1 MQVKE
6 PSKHANLGIVK
17 AIYLE
22 RHGPP
27 EVFRE
32 RVVDDPEVSSRSV
45 KLRVAAAG
53 VNFADLLQ
61 RLGLY
66 GHAPAL
72 PYIPGFEVAGEVVSC
87 GSEVT
92 SVSVGDQVAALISAG
107 GYSDTVVANASAV
120 KKIPLGTSHEEA
132 AAIPVNY
139 LTAWFCLFNFGFLSK
154 GERVLI
160 HTAAGGV
167 GVAAVQ
173 LALDK
178 GAKVFA
184 TAGSE
189 EKLRFLDQIGVQHR
203 VSYFKPDWA
212 EQIRLL
218 SEPDGID
225 VVLDSVGG
233 DCLQKSY
240 ELLAP
245 LGRLVSFGLS
255 KAVPG
260 PRRNWIKTFLAWWK
274 TPRFSPLELID
285 RNVAVSGFH
294 LGLLDSKADVVSDAF
309 DQILAKVSAGIL
321 TPIVSETFP
330 LSASGA
336 AEAHHFIHA
345 RRNKGKVVLVNE

>member
-1 MQVKE
+1 M
-6 PSKHANLGIVK
+6 K

-27 EVFRE
+27 EVFLE
-32 RVVDDPEVSSRSV
+32 RVVDDPKVGPRSV

-66 GHAPAL
+66 GHAPKM
-72 PYIPGFEVAGEVVSC
+72 PYIPGFEVAGEVISC
-87 GSEVT
+87 GSEVI
-92 SVSVGDQVAALISAG
+92 SFSVGDRVAALIPTG
-107 GYSDTVVANASAV
+107 GYSDTVVADDFAL
-120 KKIPLGTSHEEA
+120 KKIPPGLSPEEA

-139 LTAWFCLFNFGFLSK
+139 LTAWFCLFSFGFLARQ
-154 GERVLI
+154 ERVLI

-178 GAKVFA
+178 GAEVFA

-203 VSYFKPDWA
+203 VSYFESDWA
-212 EQIRLL
+212 EQIRRL
-218 SEPDGID
+218 SAPNGID

-260 PRRNWIKTFLAWWK
+260 PRRNWIKTLMAWWR

-285 RNVAVSGFH
+285 RNV
-294 LGLLDSKADVVSDAF
+294 
-309 DQILAKVSAGIL
+309 
-321 TPIVSETFP
+321 
-330 LSASGA
+330 
-336 AEAHHFIHA
+336 
-345 RRNKGKVVLVNE
+345 

>member
-1 MQVKE
+1 MVAE
-6 PSKHANLGIVK
+6 
-17 AIYLE
+17 
-22 RHGPP
+22 P
-27 EVFRE
+27 EVG
-32 RVVDDPEVSSRSV
+32 PRSV
-45 KLRVAAAG
+45 KLRVEAAG

-66 GHAPAL
+66 GHAPKL
-72 PYIPGFEVAGEVVSC
+72 PYIPGFEVAGEVTSL

-92 SVSVGDQVAALISAG
+92 SFSMGDRVAALIPTG
-107 GYSDTVVANASAV
+107 GYSDTVVADDFAV
-120 KKIPLGTSHEEA
+120 KKIPPGISPEEA

-139 LTAWFCLFNFGFLSK
+139 LTAWFCLFSFGFLARK
-154 GERVLI
+154 ERVLI

-178 GAKVFA
+178 GAEVFA

-189 EKLRFLDQIGVQHR
+189 EKLRFLDKIGVQHR
-203 VSYFKPDWA
+203 VSYLKPDWS
-212 EQIRLL
+212 EQIRRLADP
-218 SEPDGID
+218 EGID

-233 DCLQKSY
+233 ECLQKSY

-260 PRRNWIKTFLAWWK
+260 PRRNWIKTLLAWWQ
-274 TPRFSPLELID
+274 TPRFSPLALID
-285 RNVAVSGFH
+285 RNVSVSGFH

-309 DQILAKVSAGIL
+309 DQILSKVSAGIL
-321 TPIVSETFP
+321 TPIVSKTFP
-330 LSASGA
+330 LSASGVA
-336 AEAHHFIHA
+336 QAHHFMHE
-345 RRNKGKVVLVNE
+345 RRNMGKVVLVNE

>member
-1 MQVKE
+1 M
-6 PSKHANLGIVK
+6 K

-27 EVFRE
+27 EVFRD
-32 RVVDDPEVSSRSV
+32 RMVDDPEVGSRSV

-66 GHAPAL
+66 GHAPKL
-72 PYIPGFEVAGEVVSC
+72 PYIPGFEVAGEIISC

-92 SVSVGDQVAALISAG
+92 SFSVGDQVAALIPTG
-107 GYSDTVVANASAV
+107 GYSDTVVADDSVV
-120 KKIPLGTSHEEA
+120 KKIPPGISHEEA

-139 LTAWFCLFNFGFLSK
+139 LTAWFCLFNFGYLSK
-154 GERVLI
+154 EDRVLI

-178 GAKVFA
+178 GAEVFA

-189 EKLRFLDQIGVQHR
+189 EKLRFLDEIGVQHR
-203 VSYFKPDWA
+203 VSYLEPDWA

-218 SEPDGID
+218 SDPGGID

-233 DCLQKSY
+233 ECLQKSY

-255 KAVPG
+255 KAVAG
-260 PRRNWIKTFLAWWK
+260 PRRNWIKTFLAWWR
-274 TPRFSPLELID
+274 TPRFSPLDLID

-294 LGLLDSKADVVSDAF
+294 LGLLDSKADVVTDAF
-309 DQILAKVSAGIL
+309 DQILSKVSAGIL
-321 TPIVSETFP
+321 RPIVSETFP
-330 LSASGA
+330 LSASGV

-345 RRNKGKVVLVNE
+345 RRNMGKVILVND